1 MTKYTT
7 NILLK
12 SYKISARYWEN
23 PMLPQCTILKTVL
36 HVVTALY
43 YYQLIKQPI
52 TRVVVVACY
61 IPVQAPF
68 VVHSCKIYLRYGS
81 CDVK

>member
-12 SYKISARYWEN
+12 SCKISARYWEN

-43 YYQLIKQPI
+43 YYQLIKQWLFV
-52 TRVVVVACY
+52 TCY
-61 IPVQAPF
+61 IPVQTSF